1 MQLYVSGKSDTTSSL
16 IGLKNSTTDILH
28 LNWETILFQSIS
40 PVVVNF
46 MLLKKQI
53 IFSIPWNASIFFAAA
68 RRQEQK
74 KSHYIHSSP
83 LPLASNSF

>member
-16 IGLKNSTTDILH
+16 MGLKNSTTDILH

-40 PVVVNF
+40 PVVVNL
-46 MLLKKQI
+46 LLKKQI
-53 IFSIPWNASIFFAAA
+53 IFSIPWNASTFFAAA

-74 KSHYIHSSP
+74 KSHYIHSSL